1 MKNNFK
7 ALKILFYLLTF
18 FAILF
23 LIYSVYNKF
32 KTQENLYKIN
42 SLEIPKKIHFAGEK
56 VPLSEKDIR
65 KRLDKELLVNT
76 YWQSN
81 MLLLIKRSNE
91 YFSIIEPILKEENI
105 PDDFKYLAVIESG
118 LENVTSPA
126 GARGFWQ
133 IMPLTAKEYGLEVN
147 RNVDER
153 YHLEYSTRVACKY
166 LKKAKKK
173 LGSWTL
179 AAAAYNRGV
188 RGITNK
194 IKQQKVD
201 TYYDLYLGSET
212 KRYIFRILAVK
223 EIIKNPEKYGFDL
236 KEKHFYS
243 PVNLDNKIV
252 VDTAI
257 KNIALF
263 AKEMGINY
271 KILKIHNPWLLENH
285 LNNRSKKRYEI
296 SLPKSVKINK

>member
-1 MKNNFK
+1 MKNEY
-7 ALKILFYLLTF
+7 LYILFVYIVLTTLAVLAGLKKSNNRSQKNNHLSKMYSI
-18 FAILF
+18 AIP
-23 LIYSVYNKF
+23 
-32 KTQENLYKIN
+32 EKI
-42 SLEIPKKIHFAGEK
+42 SFAGEE
-56 VPLSEKDIR
+56 VPLDKKDIK
-65 KRLDKELLVNT
+65 KRLDKELLINM

-81 MLLLIKRSNE
+81 MLLLIKRSSE
-91 YFSIIEPILKEENI
+91 YFPIIVDILEEENI

-133 IMPLTAKEYGLEVN
+133 IMPQTAREYGLEVN
-147 RNVDER
+147 KNVDER
-153 YHLEYSTRVACKY
+153 CHLEYSTRMACKY

-179 AAAAYNRGV
+179 AAAAYNRGI

-201 TYYDLYLGSET
+201 TYYDLHLGKET

-223 EIIKNPEKYGFDL
+223 EIMNNPKNYGFVL
-236 KEKHFYS
+236 KEKHLYT
-243 PVNLDNKIV
+243 PIRLDNKISI
-252 VDTAI
+252 DTPI
-257 KNIALF
+257 TNIALF
-263 AKEMGINY
+263 AKEIGINY
-271 KILKIHNPWLLENH
+271 KILKIYNPWLLENH

-296 SLPKSVKINK
+296 SFP